1 MGRFLLMMKL
11 KTLMTKKQEKINIGI
26 FDFTDCEGC
35 QVKLISLREKLLK
48 LEEKV
53 DIKAWRLGQEKFESG
68 PYDIAIVEGTPIMP
82 DEVELLKEIRNNTKI
97 LIAFGSCAAL
107 GGIPAILSENERKY
121 WYEKIYGK
129 NYKPRGIEAQP
140 LSFYVPV
147 DIVINGCPVDEKEI
161 LKIFEALLAGK
172 KPYPFDYPVCFDC
185 KKAKN
190 ECRILKGLP
199 CLGPITKNGC
209 GAICVSG
216 GSPCYG
222 CFGLR
227 DGANIEA
234 LIKILEKITD
244 KKTVALYLSMFH
256 KRNIKYD

>member
-1 MGRFLLMMKL
+1 MPMI
-11 KTLMTKKQEKINIGI
+11 KKQNNKISLGI

-35 QVKLISLREKLLK
+35 QVKLISLREKFLQ
-48 LEEKV
+48 LEKNLE
-53 DIKAWRLGQEKFESG
+53 IKAWRLGQEKFEPG

-82 DEVELLKEIRNNTKI
+82 EEVELLKKVRENSKI

-107 GGIPAILSENERKY
+107 GGIPAILSEKERKY
-121 WYEKIYGK
+121 WYEKIYGP

-147 DIVINGCPVDEKEI
+147 DVIINGCPVDENEV

-172 KPYPFDYPVCFDC
+172 KPYPFDYPVCYDC
-185 KKAKN
+185 KKRGN
-190 ECRILKGLP
+190 ECRILKNLP

-209 GAICVSG
+209 NAICISG

-234 LIKILEKITD
+234 LIKILEKIVD

-256 KRNIKYD
+256 KKDIKYDQQ